1 MFRNTTLSAAALAA
15 FLGLPAAQAAEADLQ
30 KEVEALK
37 AQNREIM
44 ERLEATAEALDQ
56 MAPARAAA
64 RRMPHAHGTRGTT
77 VVGAYGELHYNNLS
91 DQIGIGGKQDQK
103 EIDFHRFILFLGH
116 EFNDRIRFW
125 SELEVEHSKVDAGGG
140 EVAIEQAYVEFDVTD
155 ETMIR
160 AGILLVPAGL
170 INETHEPPTFYGV
183 ERNPIAKYIIP
194 TTWREGG
201 VSVVGRLGNGFSYD
215 LLLHSGL
222 KLTNGGNYAVR
233 AGRQAV
239 CEAPADDP
247 AVTARVKWTAVPGL
261 ELALAVQRQTD
272 AAQGTDPQVG
282 GATLV
287 APHVVWQKG
296 RFGLRA
302 VYASWDIE
310 GSGPAGIGAD
320 EQTGWY
326 VEPSFRINDKWGV
339 FARYNTWDNQAGN
352 GTDTEYSQL
361 DVGFNFWP
369 HPDVVIKVDYQDQSV
384 PPGSTKE
391 LDGINIGVG
400 YQF

>member
-1 MFRNTTLSAAALAA
+1 MKSSQMVMAA
-15 FLGLPAAQAAEADLQ
+15 FLGAALALPAAAAETDL
-30 KEVEALK
+30 KTEVEALK

-44 ERLEATAEALDQ
+44 ERLEATAEALEQ

-64 RRMPHAHGTRGTT
+64 TRMPHGHGSRGTT

-91 DQIGIGGKQDQK
+91 SQNGGSDKK

-125 SELEVEHSKVDAGGG
+125 SELEVEHSKVDDAGG
-140 EVAIEQAYVEFDVTD
+140 EVAIEQAFLEFDLND
-155 ETMIR
+155 DLMAR
-160 AGILLVPAGL
+160 AGILLVPVGL

-183 ERNPIAKYIIP
+183 ERNPVAKYIIP

-201 VSVVGRLGNGFSYD
+201 ASLRGRLGGGFSYD
-215 LLLHSGL
+215 LMLHSGL
-222 KLTNGGNYAVR
+222 KLDAAKDYAVR
-233 AGRQAV
+233 KGRQAV
-239 CEAPADDP
+239 REAPADDP
-247 AVTARVKWTAVPGL
+247 AVTARLKWTGVPGL

-272 AAQGTDPQVG
+272 AAQGTDPGVG
-282 GATLV
+282 AATLV

-339 FARYNTWDNQAGN
+339 FARYNTWDNQAG
-352 GTDTEYSQL
+352 DAADSEYTQV
-361 DVGFNFWP
+361 DVGFNYWP
-369 HPDVVIKVDYQDQSV
+369 HPDVVIKVDYQDQDV
-384 PPGSTKE
+384 PPGENE